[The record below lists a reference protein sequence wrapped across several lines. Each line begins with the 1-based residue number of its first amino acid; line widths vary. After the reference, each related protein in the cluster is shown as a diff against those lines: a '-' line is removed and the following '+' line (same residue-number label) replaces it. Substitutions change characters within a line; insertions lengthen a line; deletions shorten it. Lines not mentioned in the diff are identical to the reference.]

1 MTADT
6 SLSAVMRRRISTRAF
21 LDTPVS
27 ETEIRELLDTAR
39 WAASGGN
46 LQPWKVHVT
55 AGDVRQRVIDAVRA
69 RLEAAPFEDE
79 NEFGA
84 YPNKLWEPYRT
95 RRFQLGEQMYDTIGI
110 PREDKAGR
118 LNHLLSNFEF
128 FGAPVG
134 IFFSLD
140 KEMNPNQWGHLG
152 MFIMA
157 FMLAA
162 EEKGLATCAQ
172 EAWMTR
178 HKTVAT
184 TLGLADDQRIWC
196 GLALGHADPEAAVN
210 SLRSERV
217 EVHEFAVFE
226 GF

>member
-1 MTADT
+1 MNGITDFQR
-6 SLSAVMRRRISTRAF
+6 LMRDRISTRAF

-27 ETEIRELLDTAR
+27 EGDVRDLLDTAR

-46 LQPWKVHVT
+46 LQPWHVHVI
-55 AGDVRQRVIDAVRA
+55 AGDTRQQVINAVAA

-79 NEFGA
+79 SEFGA
-84 YPNKLWEPYRT
+84 YPQKLWEPYRT
-95 RRFQLGEQMYDTIGI
+95 RRFELGEQMYESIGI
-110 PREDKAGR
+110 PREDKAAR
-118 LNHLLSNFEF
+118 LNHLLANFQF

-134 IFFSLD
+134 LFFSLD

-152 MFIMA
+152 MFIMS

-162 EEKGLATCAQ
+162 EDKGLATCAQ

-178 HKTVAT
+178 HKTVET
-184 TLGLADDQRIWC
+184 TLGLPEDQRIWC
-196 GLALGHADPEAAVN
+196 GMALGYADKSEPVN
-210 SLRSERV
+210 TLRSERV
-217 EVHEFAVFE
+217 EVDEFAVFK

>member
-1 MTADT
+1 MSDP
-6 SLSAVMRRRISTRAF
+6 LSVSDALRRRISTRAF
-21 LDTPVS
+21 LDTPV
-27 ETEIRELLDTAR
+27 REQTVRDLLGTAR

-46 LQPWKVHVT
+46 VQPWHVHVV
-55 AGDVRQRVIDAVRA
+55 AGEARQRVIDAVRE

-79 NEFGA
+79 SEFGA
-84 YPNKLWEPYRT
+84 YPPKLWEPYRT
-95 RRFQLGEQMYDTIGI
+95 RRFELGEQMYDTLGI

-118 LNHLLSNFEF
+118 LNQMLRNFEF
-128 FGAPVG
+128 FDAPVG
-134 IFFSLD
+134 LFFSLD
-140 KEMNPNQWGHLG
+140 ERMNPNQWGHLG

-162 EEKGLATCAQ
+162 EEQGLATCAQ

-184 TLGLADDQRIWC
+184 TLGLPDEQRIWC
-196 GLALGHADPEAAVN
+196 GMALGHADPDAPVN
-210 SLRSERV
+210 TLRSERAPV
-217 EVHEFAVFE
+217 EEFAVFA

>member
-46 LQPWKVHVT
+46 LQPWKVHVI

-128 FGAPVG
+128 FDAPVG

-178 HKTVAT
+178 HKTIAT
-184 TLGLADDQRIWC
+184 TLGLAEDQRIWC
-196 GLALGHADPEAAVN
+196 GLALGHADPEAPVN
-210 SLRSERV
+210 SLRSERAPV
-217 EVHEFAVFE
+217 DEFAMFD

>member
-1 MTADT
+1 MTTDT

-27 ETEIRELLDTAR
+27 EAEIRDLLDTAR

-46 LQPWKVHVT
+46 LQPWNVHVVT
-55 AGDVRQRVIDAVRA
+55 GEARQRVIDAVRA

-95 RRFQLGEQMYDTIGI
+95 RRFELGEQMYDTIGI

-118 LNHLLSNFEF
+118 LNQLLSNFEF

-134 IFFSLD
+134 MFFSLD
-140 KEMNPNQWGHLG
+140 KGMNPNQWGHLG

-178 HKTVAT
+178 HKTIAT
-184 TLGLADDQRIWC
+184 TLGLAEDQRIWC
-196 GLALGHADPEAAVN
+196 GLALGHADPEAPVN

-217 EVHEFAVFE
+217 EVNEFAVFD

>member
-1 MTADT
+1 MTKTVTDA
-6 SLSAVMRRRISTRAF
+6 LKRRISTRAF
-21 LDTPVS
+21 LPNAVS
-27 ETEIRELLDTAR
+27 EDEVRDLLDTAR

-46 LQPWKVHVT
+46 LQPWHVHVV
-55 AGDVRQRVIDAVRA
+55 AGEARQRVIDAVRE

-79 NEFGA
+79 SEFGA
-84 YPNKLWEPYRT
+84 YPKKLWDPYRT
-95 RRFQLGEQMYDTIGI
+95 RRYELGEQMYEIMGI
-110 PREDKAGR
+110 PREDKAAR
-118 LNHLLSNFEF
+118 LNHLLQNFEF

-134 IFFSLD
+134 VFFSLD
-140 KEMNPNQWGHLG
+140 ARMNPNQWGHLG

-178 HKTVAT
+178 HRTIAA
-184 TLGLADDQRIWC
+184 TLGLPEDQRIWC
-196 GLALGHADPEAAVN
+196 GLALGHADPDAAVN
-210 SLRSERV
+210 TLRSERADV
-217 EVHEFAVFE
+217 GEFAVFE

>member
-1 MTADT
+1 MTQTVTDA
-6 SLSAVMRRRISTRAF
+6 LKRRISTRAF
-21 LDTPVS
+21 LPTAVS
-27 ETEIRELLDTAR
+27 EDEVRDLLDTAR

-46 LQPWKVHVT
+46 LQPWHVHVV
-55 AGDVRQRVIDAVRA
+55 AGEARQRVIDAVRE

-79 NEFGA
+79 SEFGA
-84 YPNKLWEPYRT
+84 YPKKLWDPYRT
-95 RRFQLGEQMYDTIGI
+95 RRYELGEQMYEIMGI
-110 PREDKAGR
+110 PREDKAAR
-118 LNHLLSNFEF
+118 LNHLLQNFEF

-134 IFFSLD
+134 VFFSLD
-140 KEMNPNQWGHLG
+140 ARMNPNQWGHLG

-178 HKTVAT
+178 HRTIAS
-184 TLGLADDQRIWC
+184 TLGLPEDQRIWC
-196 GLALGHADPEAAVN
+196 GLALGHADPDAAVN
-210 SLRSERV
+210 TLRSERAGV
-217 EVHEFAVFE
+217 DDFAVFE

>member
-1 MTADT
+1 MTQTVTDA
-6 SLSAVMRRRISTRAF
+6 LKRRISTRAF
-21 LDTPVS
+21 LPTAVS
-27 ETEIRELLDTAR
+27 EGEVRDLLDTAR

-46 LQPWKVHVT
+46 LQPWHVHVV
-55 AGDVRQRVIDAVRA
+55 AGEARQRVIDTVHE

-79 NEFGA
+79 SEFGA
-84 YPNKLWEPYRT
+84 YPKKLWDPYRT
-95 RRFQLGEQMYDTIGI
+95 RRHELGEQMYEIMGI
-110 PREDKAGR
+110 PREDKAAR
-118 LNHLLSNFEF
+118 LNHLLQNFEF

-134 IFFSLD
+134 VFFSLD
-140 KEMNPNQWGHLG
+140 ARMNPNQWGHLG

-178 HKTVAT
+178 HRTIAS
-184 TLGLADDQRIWC
+184 TLGLPEDQRIWC
-196 GLALGHADPEAAVN
+196 GLALGHADPDAAVN
-210 SLRSERV
+210 TLRSERARV
-217 EVHEFAVFE
+217 DEFAVFE

>member
-1 MTADT
+1 MTVTVSEA
-6 SLSAVMRRRISTRAF
+6 LQRRISTRAF
-21 LDTPVS
+21 LDTPVG
-27 ETEIRELLDTAR
+27 EDTVRDLLDTAR
-39 WAASGGN
+39 RAASGGN
-46 LQPWKVHVT
+46 LQPWHVHVV
-55 AGDVRQRVIDAVRA
+55 AGEARRRVIDAVRE

-79 NEFGA
+79 SEFGA
-84 YPNKLWEPYRT
+84 YPPRLWDPYRT
-95 RRFQLGEQMYDTIGI
+95 RRFELGEQMYEILGI

-118 LNHLLSNFEF
+118 LNQVLRNFDF

-134 IFFSLD
+134 LFFSLD
-140 KEMNPNQWGHLG
+140 ARMNPNQWGHLG

-178 HKTVAT
+178 HKTVAA
-184 TLGLADDQRIWC
+184 TLGLPEEQRIWC
-196 GLALGHADPEAAVN
+196 GMALGQADPDAPVN
-210 SLRSERV
+210 TLRAQRV
-217 EVHEFAVFE
+217 PVNEFAVFE